1 VPPPPET
8 EVAEWLSGLGL
19 GQYAAAFAEND
30 IAFAMLAKLTDEDL
44 QACGVQSLGHRKIL
58 IEAIRNLPAAGSKP
72 ASALPPDTRKPVPRA
87 APALAS
93 AISAPTPP
101 PTVIPQAGDAIPQP
115 PQLPRRGVWAK
126 ILASKF
132 LVVSIA
138 VHVLFGA
145 GATLYVV
152 QRYQA
157 NRKLTFKG
165 GAPTTNPSKRAM
177 EHKVSMA
184 KKKNSMSAPAQAK
197 RITTS
202 GLSKIAL
209 PDMPS
214 MPTATT
220 VTANKMGGMGGVG
233 VGMGPAGGMGG
244 GGMGGGGGG
253 TIPFFGFRG
262 GKGIGLTGNFYD
274 LKQTTGKKPSE
285 INAGNYTAFVREFV
299 KENFRESLLHRFFK
313 APNALSAVQFMI
325 PHMEADEA
333 PKAYDVQGKVKPAQ
347 WLALYK
353 GKVAPPKDGTF
364 HFVGS
369 ADDVL
374 LVRFGGKLVLD
385 ASWEDSSG
393 LKPEG
398 VYKDHY
404 GNFPRGGFIKGEAIR
419 AQADQWYDLEVVIGE
434 RPGGFFFACLLMEEK
449 GAQYPRDGHGD
460 PVLPLFRLADAKLPK
475 PKKDQKYPPFAEGGP
490 VWRAQGGGGGS
501 VFDALRPKSAG
512 APATP

>member
-1 VPPPPET
+1 MSAPAESA
-8 EVAEWLSGLGL
+8 VAVWLNGLGL
-19 GQYAAAFAEND
+19 GHYVAAFAEND
-30 IAFAMLAKLTDEDL
+30 LTFSVLAGLTDEDL
-44 QACGVQSLGHRKIL
+44 KACGVQSLGHRKAL
-58 IEAIRNLPAAGSKP
+58 LEAIRKLPATASTPDAKIPRVTGKTTPPPAAGHAP
-72 ASALPPDTRKPVPRA
+72 GTA
-87 APALAS
+87 APP
-93 AISAPTPP
+93 APAPP
-101 PTVIPQAGDAIPQP
+101 VDSEKP
-115 PQLPRRGVWAK
+115 PLGPSKRGLWAK
-126 ILASKF
+126 VLASKF

-138 VHVLFGA
+138 VHLLFGV

-152 QRYQA
+152 QRYSAQ
-157 NRKLTFKG
+157 RKLTFKG
-165 GAPTTNPSKRAM
+165 GAPTASPSKRAM

-202 GLSKIAL
+202 GLSKISL

-233 VGMGPAGGMGG
+233 VGVGPAGGMGG

-253 TIPFFGFRG
+253 VIPFFGFRG
-262 GKGIGLTGNFYD
+262 GKGVGLTGTFYD
-274 LKQTTGKKPSE
+274 LKQTSGKKPSE

-299 KENFRESLLHRFFK
+299 KENFRESTLHKYFK
-313 APNALSAVQFMI
+313 APNALSSVQFMI
-325 PHMEADEA
+325 PHMPADEA
-333 PKAYDVQGKVKPAQ
+333 PKAYDVQGQVKPAQ
-347 WLALYK
+347 WLAVYK
-353 GKVAPPKDGTF
+353 GKVSPPKDGTF

-374 LVRFGGKLVLD
+374 LVRFDGKLVLD
-385 ASWEDSSG
+385 ASWEPSSD

-398 VYKDHY
+398 IYKDGY

-449 GAQYPRDGHGD
+449 GAQYARDAQGD

-501 VFDALRPKSAG
+501 VFDALRPKSA
-512 APATP
+512 ATPAPP

>member
-1 VPPPPET
+1 MASSDEPGSASPEDLR
-8 EVAEWLSGLGL
+8 VAEWLGGLEM
-19 GQYAAAFAEND
+19 GQHAAAFAKNG
-30 IAFAMLAKLTDEDL
+30 ITFAALPLLSEDDL
-44 QACGVQSLGHRKIL
+44 RECGVAALGHRKVIL
-58 IEAIRNLPAAGSKP
+58 SAIQKLPARTAP
-72 ASALPPDTRKPVPRA
+72 QPPPIAPKPVSTPVPAPPEA
-87 APALAS
+87 APAP
-93 AISAPTPP
+93 APRK
-101 PTVIPQAGDAIPQP
+101 
-115 PQLPRRGVWAK
+115 RRLWAK

-138 VHVLFGA
+138 VHLLFGL

-152 QRYQA
+152 QRYNAQ
-157 NRKLTFKG
+157 RKLTFKG

-220 VTANKMGGMGGVG
+220 VTANKMAGMGGVG
-233 VGMGPAGGMGG
+233 VGVGPAGGMGG
-244 GGMGGGGGG
+244 GGMGAGGGGA
-253 TIPFFGFRG
+253 IPFFGFRG
-262 GKGIGLTGNFYD
+262 GKGGGLTGTFYD
-274 LKQTTGKKPSE
+274 LKQTKGKKPSE
-285 INAGNYTAFVREFV
+285 INAGNYTAFVKRFV
-299 KENFRESLLHRFFK
+299 HDGFRESLLEEYFK
-313 APNALSAVQFMI
+313 APNALSSPQFMI
-325 PHMEADEA
+325 PHMPADEA
-333 PKAYDVQGKVKPAQ
+333 PKAYAVQGQVKPAQ

-353 GKVAPPKDGTF
+353 GKVSPPKDGTY

-385 ASWEDSSG
+385 GSWEPSSD

-398 VYKDHY
+398 IYKDGY
-404 GNFPRGGFIKGEAIR
+404 GNFPRGGFIKGEAVQAR
-419 AQADQWYDLEVVIGE
+419 ADQWYDMEVAIGE
-434 RPGGFFFACLLMEEK
+434 RPGGFFFACLLIEEK
-449 GAQYPRDGHGD
+449 GATYQRDGQGD

-475 PKKDQKYPPFAEGGP
+475 PKHGEKYPPFAEGGP
-490 VWRAQGGGGGS
+490 VWRVQGGGTGS
-501 VFDALRPKSAG
+501 VFDALRPKTA
-512 APATP
+512 APPTPP

>member
-1 VPPPPET
+1 MPPPAVP
-8 EVAEWLSGLGL
+8 
-19 GQYAAAFAEND
+19 D
-30 IAFAMLAKLTDEDL
+30 
-44 QACGVQSLGHRKIL
+44 
-58 IEAIRNLPAAGSKP
+58 PARPNPS
-72 ASALPPDTRKPVPRA
+72 
-87 APALAS
+87 
-93 AISAPTPP
+93 
-101 PTVIPQAGDAIPQP
+101 
-115 PQLPRRGVWAK
+115 RRGLWAK
-126 ILASKF
+126 IFASKF
-132 LVVSIA
+132 LVISIGA
-138 VHVLFGA
+138 HVLFGV

-152 QRYQA
+152 QRNQA

-165 GAPTTNPSKRAM
+165 GPPTSNPSKRAM

-197 RITTS
+197 RITTT

-233 VGMGPAGGMGG
+233 VGVGPAGGMGG

-253 TIPFFGFRG
+253 VIPFFGFRG
-262 GKGIGLTGNFYD
+262 GKGMGLTGNFYD
-274 LKQTTGKKPSE
+274 LKQTSGKKPSE

-299 KENFRESLLHRFFK
+299 KENFRESLLHKYFK
-313 APNALSAVQFMI
+313 APSALSSVQFMI
-325 PHMEADEA
+325 PHMPADEA
-333 PKAYDVQGKVKPAQ
+333 PKAYGVENQVKPEQ

-353 GKVAPPKDGTF
+353 GRVSPPKDGTF

-385 ASWEDSSG
+385 ASWEESSD
-393 LKPEG
+393 LKAEG
-398 VYKDHY
+398 TYKNGY
-404 GNFPRGGFIKGEAIR
+404 GNFPRGGYVKGEAIE
-419 AQADQWYDLEVVIGE
+419 AKAGQWYDLEVVIGE

-449 GAQYPRDGHGD
+449 GAQYPQDGGN

-490 VWRAQGGGGGS
+490 IWRAQSGGQSSSLLDS
-501 VFDALRPKSAG
+501 VKPKASSS
-512 APATP
+512 PATP